1 MLTLSNSRTLTLE
14 GVTVFS
20 DHADPDQFWFLP
32 GPVQLARRADGE
44 AAFTFIKYKPAAV
57 EGGAKGGGFL
67 TFEANLRLDPDT
79 ERRILSRLS
88 ALTRGKPRLAV
99 VPFQQGTVQ
108 CIALNVQGSGGT
120 TTPPAGPGS
129 FNAVEKILGASVPAL
144 DAGNTAAFSLTLSQE
159 GAILLEQAFEKEA
172 TPVGVLYNLIYT
184 GLRPALA
191 VKITADFERI
201 YNQFSASV
209 EGQIYFLRGAIEAGL
224 EWLVQNGAI
233 RIEVTDFIGEKD
245 RQEKEKWALDF
256 FADKLL
262 ADWFRPTLT
271 PGQVVG
277 GLPDTGTSSPLP
289 PAALKIESRTPDPS
303 PTGYEIVHTP
313 ATSGTTETLRING
326 GANPPVVKVDGQ
338 VRTLDS
344 SRQLTIEVAA
354 GSQHEIVVE
363 HAAVAA
369 ADETFDLKFL
379 QGSPP
384 EADWGTSPPSAGYLR
399 YLANSPAP
407 PDAPFSASQAPK
419 GSPPGVQG
427 ADALRDWIQNRLAT
441 PREVTIRAHDSYE
454 NDDTPAKQLASQQA
468 SQRRLDVARGI
479 IGSLAKINSASGAFG
494 FTEAK
499 AAKRSG
505 DANDR
510 VAKITGKAN
519 AGSPAVTIRGRITR
533 AAQSSTQTQPKP
545 PVQQPA
551 AALAFKLR
559 FIHQE
564 ERKTLTLEYHR
575 EEATQRTYA
584 PQGFIGLFVRDLEDP
599 GRHFLH
605 VDLDDAFFRTFTVEM
620 EAPIDFARI
629 GLQSAH
635 VALDYGPP
643 DAPDHKHGDFVFE
656 RRDQK
661 EKLAVFMNAQ
671 RDTEYRQS
679 VQYHFDPGS
688 GWEGRRFSYTLPA
701 ETAEDRTLLL
711 NPYEHLGFLE
721 VSVFPHQIDAEV
733 VESADVHLA
742 YAYPDSTLQEKVI
755 TVLPTSAPQSWKL
768 RLEDPAAREYTYRL
782 VHHLK
787 DGTTREQDPVSSR
800 ATALAVNDP
809 FPKALEI
816 DFIPVWMEEPR
827 MVFIDLE
834 YNDPDNDYRREL
846 RLTLPGNSSEPAHVR
861 IALIDP
867 KKQTFRYRQTIVF
880 KDNRLKR
887 GPFVETTETLIGVS
901 D

>member
-14 GVTVFS
+14 GVTVYA
-20 DHADPDQFWFLP
+20 DHADPDQFWVLP
-32 GPVQLARRADGE
+32 RPVQLARRDDGQ

-67 TFEANLRLDPDT
+67 TFETNLRLDPDT

-88 ALTRGKPRLAV
+88 SLTRGKPRLTV
-99 VPFQQGTVQ
+99 VPFHQGTVQ

-129 FNAVEKILGASVPAL
+129 FNAVEKILGASVPTL
-144 DAGNTAAFSLTLSQE
+144 DADNTAAFSLTLSE
-159 GAILLEQAFEKEA
+159 KGATTLKDAFEEEA
-172 TPVGVLYNLIYT
+172 TPVGVLYNLTYT
-184 GLRPALA
+184 GLRPALSA
-191 VKITADFERI
+191 KITADFERI
-201 YNQFSASV
+201 YDQFAVSV
-209 EGQIYFLRGAIEAGL
+209 EGQIYFLRGTIEAGL

-245 RQEKEKWALDF
+245 REEKEKWALDLF
-256 FADKLL
+256 KDQLL

-277 GLPDTGTSSPLP
+277 GLPDAGTTSSLP
-289 PAALKIESRTPDPS
+289 PAALKIESKTPDPL

-313 ATSGTTETLRING
+313 AKSGITETLRITG

-344 SRQLTIEVAA
+344 SRQLTIDVAA
-354 GSQHEIVVE
+354 GSGHEIVVE

-369 ADETFDLKFL
+369 AEETFELKFL

-384 EADWGTSPPSAGYLR
+384 ETDWATSPPSTSYLR
-399 YLANSPAP
+399 YLANNPAP
-407 PDAPFSASQAPK
+407 PDPPFSISQAPK

-427 ADALRDWIQNRLAT
+427 ADALRDWAQNRLAT

-454 NDDTPAKQLASQQA
+454 NDDTPAKQLASQQV

-479 IGSLAKINSASGAFG
+479 IGTLATINSASGAFG

-519 AGSPAVTIRGRITR
+519 AGTPAVTIRGRITR
-533 AAQSSTQTQPKP
+533 AAQSSTATPKP
-545 PVQQPA
+545 PAQQQPA

-559 FIHQE
+559 FIRQE

-575 EEATQRTYA
+575 QEATQRTYA
-584 PQGFIGLFVRDLEDP
+584 PQGFIGLLVRDLENP
-599 GRHFLH
+599 SRHFIE
-605 VDLDDAFFRTFTVEM
+605 VDLDDPFFRTFTVAM
-620 EAPIDFARI
+620 QAPIDFARI

-635 VALDYGPP
+635 VALNYGTPH
-643 DAPDHKHGDFVFE
+643 APDEKHGEFIFE
-656 RRDQK
+656 SK
-661 EKLAVFMNAQ
+661 GHEEKFEVSMNKD
-671 RDTEYRQS
+671 RDTTYRQS

-688 GWEGRRFSYTLPA
+688 GWEGRHYSYTLPVG
-701 ETAEDRTLLL
+701 TTEDRTLLL

-721 VSVFPHQIDAEV
+721 VSVFPHEIDSEIV
-733 VESADVHLA
+733 DWIDVHLA
-742 YAYPDSTLQEKVI
+742 YTYADNTVLEKVLL
-755 TVLPTSAPQSWKL
+755 VLPTSAPQSWKV
-768 RLEDPAAREYTYRL
+768 RLDDPAAHTYTYRL

-787 DGTTREQDPVSSR
+787 NGTTREQGPFSSR
-800 ATALAVNDP
+800 ATALPVNDP
-809 FPKALEI
+809 FPDALEI
-816 DFIPVWMEEPR
+816 EVIPLWSTATR
-827 MVFIDLE
+827 LVFLDLE
-834 YNDPDNDYRREL
+834 YNDPDNSYRRTL
-846 RLTLPGNSSEPAHVR
+846 RLTLPGDSSEPRHVR

-867 KKQTFRYRQTIVF
+867 KKRTFRYRQTIIF
-880 KDNRLKR
+880 KDSSQKR
-887 GPFVETTETLIGVS
+887 GPFVETEEELLSVF